1 MLTKIEVEN
10 FIFSL
15 LKASEVATEIN
26 GGIYPDGQRP
36 QSSVKEDAE
45 VVMTTATADALA
57 TGTLN
62 IIVFIP
68 DILQSGCK
76 SAKVANRP
84 RLTKIARL
92 LADFAE
98 GLKAADGDYLFRPS
112 EAVYIDEYAELG
124 QHAAVLR
131 LKFNHY
137 NHD

>member
-10 FIFSL
+10 HLYSL
-15 LKASEVATEIN
+15 LKASEVATEIS

-36 QSSVKEDAE
+36 QSSSKEDAE
-45 VVMTTATADALA
+45 IIMTTATAEAV
-57 TGTLN
+57 TEGSVN
-62 IIVFIP
+62 ILVFVQ
-68 DILQSGCK
+68 DVTQSGSK

-98 GLKAADGDYLFRPS
+98 GLKADSDYLFRPS
-112 EAVYIDEYAELG
+112 EAVYISEYTELG

-131 LKFNHY
+131 LSFKHY
-137 NHD
+137 IKD